1 MNLDSVTT
9 SVGLRAGTTGNV
21 SFGLSTIGERKVIQV
36 HTGGEKLGAL
46 HNNANDFI
54 DLSDDNMIIEET
66 RDKLIDFYYNKTHIN
81 ACYYCKGREYGYGV
95 VESAVQTKHPLP
107 FTQFK

>member
-1 MNLDSVTT
+1 MNLDSATT

-46 HNNANDFI
+46 
-54 DLSDDNMIIEET
+54 
-66 RDKLIDFYYNKTHIN
+66 
-81 ACYYCKGREYGYGV
+81 
-95 VESAVQTKHPLP
+95 LP
-107 FTQFK
+107 FRRRSPTCAAK

>member
-21 SFGLSTIGERKVIQV
+21 SFGLSTIRERKVIQV

-46 HNNANDFI
+46 LPIDGENLAEAARTAYRQRI
-54 DLSDDNMIIEET
+54 PLICYICLLYTSPSPRDLSTSRMPS
-66 RDKLIDFYYNKTHIN
+66 
-81 ACYYCKGREYGYGV
+81 
-95 VESAVQTKHPLP
+95 SA
-107 FTQFK
+107 